1 MDIKLSDFI
10 LESAI
15 SEAEVIDIVIEQAM
29 AEFEVSA
36 KLTCAY
42 AKQLLLCDD
51 FVEEFADE
59 DVVDEAYVNIEDV
72 VDEKEEDKVKPRSK
86 SKPTAPKKSETA
98 HVSDDTAA
106 KEAEFAD
113 SSAKTTVKMLEVVK
127 AKLEKLKKNTSR
139 TSTFVIKQL
148 QQADDAELEELLKK
162 IKSELGE
169 RSTSKLYA
177 MYDPR
182 FNLTVLERLDEMTY
196 LFRQA
201 VDRFADFIQGHTGHL
216 IRKGQDTQFP
226 RRQRVKVTNP
236 NLVLTPHLSDKNNRQ
251 KNPKNILGF
260 DRDYKPRDF
269 YFPNPKNTDNLGDMD
284 MTVATFIRGMTRM
297 DLEREYDVNQYY
309 DTHSVT
315 ASLFRDRLVEYIKF
329 YESVNTKDIIRGICK
344 NINSIIVKLN
354 RIDIRYNYTKDYRFD
369 KDISVF
375 RRFFGVSMFN
385 RSSSSKYSNI
395 RRIIA
400 DINATSTG
408 GKNSVFGRIDQMT
421 DKYVAVADFYN
432 KKRASAMAD
441 KEREDAAIEKADK
454 NSD

>member
-59 DVVDEAYVNIEDV
+59 SDEDVVDEAYVNVEDV
-72 VDEKEEDKVKPRSK
+72 LDEKEEDKIKPRPKKPSETD
-86 SKPTAPKKSETA
+86 KPTKPKKSETA
-98 HVSDDTAA
+98 HISDDTAA

-148 QQADDAELEELLKK
+148 QKADDAELEELLKK

-182 FNLTVLERLDEMTY
+182 FNLTILERLQDMTY

-226 RRQRVKVTNP
+226 RGERVKVTNP

-251 KNPKNILGF
+251 KTPKNILGF
-260 DRDYKPRDF
+260 NRDYKPRDF
-269 YFPNPKNTDNLGDMD
+269 YFPNPKNTDNLGD
-284 MTVATFIRGMTRM
+284 TR
-297 DLEREYDVNQYY
+297 NC
-309 DTHSVT
+309 
-315 ASLFRDRLVEYIKF
+315 
-329 YESVNTKDIIRGICK
+329 KD
-344 NINSIIVKLN
+344 
-354 RIDIRYNYTKDYRFD
+354 
-369 KDISVF
+369 
-375 RRFFGVSMFN
+375 
-385 RSSSSKYSNI
+385 
-395 RRIIA
+395 
-400 DINATSTG
+400 
-408 GKNSVFGRIDQMT
+408 
-421 DKYVAVADFYN
+421 
-432 KKRASAMAD
+432 
-441 KEREDAAIEKADK
+441 
-454 NSD
+454 